1 MAWEALGVL
10 GQGGMFTKLRA
21 ARLAGRSRSGHG
33 DCGGESPR
41 FYRVCVLSRWALL
54 LPDQE
59 RWVARK
65 QWLAGHLNTK
75 GKLFLD
81 DGAVAV
87 LEKQGRSLLPVGVR
101 SVQGEFRRGEMV
113 ACFAPDGREVAR
125 GSSITM
131 LKRAADCAE
140 SRPIRS
146 RKC

>member
-1 MAWEALGVL
+1 MAEPLG
-10 GQGGMFTKLRA
+10 T
-21 ARLAGRSRSGHG
+21 
-33 DCGGESPR
+33 
-41 FYRVCVLSRWALL
+41 LL

-125 GSSITM
+125 G
-131 LKRAADCAE
+131 LVNYDAEEAARLCGKPSDQIE
-140 SRPIRS
+140 KVLGYLNEVELIHRDNLVLIS
-146 RKC
+146 